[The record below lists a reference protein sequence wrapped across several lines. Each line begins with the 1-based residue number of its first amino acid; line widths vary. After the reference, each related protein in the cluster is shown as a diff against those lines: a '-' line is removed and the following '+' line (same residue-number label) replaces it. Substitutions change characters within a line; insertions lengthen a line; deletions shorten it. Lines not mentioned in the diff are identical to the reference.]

1 MQQELAPTRKV
12 DGTSYAF
19 LLSSINPWPM
29 PPSLKKRLQTAELNR
44 MHLTKVTCSMS
55 MTFYHPKSKRFYGST
70 WVGHEHPCTIKSSS
84 TKLVLDN
91 FSELTYFFTRINDP
105 CCFIV
110 IELIMNILG
119 PLDGSVSERLG
130 CGWAIVNPFLGGSMS
145 NGSICLLGGSPRR
158 LLELKGNRAAIL
170 IDQLAKHGS
179 LSQLSFAIWR
189 LEGLLSRAIP
199 LCIKENQIVGAHTSI
214 AGMRSTTINHFDNR
228 GSIVGSC
235 IGANTNG
242 NILEWTLSP
251 PLGDTN
257 IFENPRVLRASN
269 ICVTLPRRNQFEK
282 ALKSLMAHSTPKE
295 SKGSTLFG
303 WKKVKF
309 VKDGKESTSLVMKP
323 KLSIGAHNG
332 NTILRDKWH
341 EVELYTIGD
350 DGDPDRL
357 YAKEDVEINS
367 FVEHDACALLF
378 KVEYLISVQTTAR
391 LQSPTKTSSHQ
402 TTAVV
407 GLALFFPPTGDA
419 IEGRSAIMLNLENDA
434 RCQIL
439 CDDPIFS
446 RQEGP
451 DSPQSFVKFELS
463 AIENT
468 TARGS
473 FHLKENDTTW
483 GNMSNDHSNNEEGSL
498 SDGTNPPNDDVASQA
513 IDMTDESVDPGPGTE
528 ANPEAK
534 ATLSVE
540 VADENKFTS
549 VTVTLRTFAPSESAS
564 RVPNSLS
571 FQLKFYAYEEI
582 ITSHSLKVV
591 NGIAKFTHPA
601 SFSFVYDYSTA
612 DTAEELALYLMER
625 DLYIEVFDSSKYLG
639 TLTLPMHLFLRQ
651 GKDSKLLENL
661 SVDII
666 APIPGQDS
674 FYLGK
679 PTIGRVAAGSII
691 LSIYCVGSDTGITTP
706 KIQAGPKRVIARSF
720 LETSH
725 SARSVVANLYQYSG
739 QQKETDEIISHLPGR
754 MLRGVEG
761 LQRQRLQEEDNMMH
775 DEALGSFFRDI
786 TEHGQAVVEPRVL
799 KAIQWARESEKKS
812 LTSHHIMEPE
822 EKIFFIRP
830 WVGQK
835 VIGTY
840 SFFKQLPK
848 GETFKVE
855 ASHPGVG
862 IIPKT
867 KRSPRMESARYE
879 QTEEPTSHN
888 DFGEFDLAFECM
900 DIAPITVMVSLVSI
914 RTRQIFEKFRIQVQP
929 RLRVDGRF
937 ILACIENEYVRKTLV
952 AEDTGDSRKASIKI
966 VDKTSAGGITTNK
979 KSSGPN
985 DTDVD
990 STPKKNEVHIEFICP
1005 GKLQPFSERF
1015 YVLFSHDDFATLHE
1029 SWELIVNVESAPPI
1043 PAKIGWKGVFDFSD
1057 S

>member
-1 MQQELAPTRKV
+1 
-12 DGTSYAF
+12 
-19 LLSSINPWPM
+19 
-29 PPSLKKRLQTAELNR
+29 
-44 MHLTKVTCSMS
+44 MHLTNVTCSMS
-55 MTFYHPKSKRFYGST
+55 MTFYHSKSKRFYGST
-70 WVGHEHPCTIKSSS
+70 WVGHEHPFTIKSSS

-110 IELIMNILG
+110 IELIMNILS

-130 CGWAIVNPFLGGSMS
+130 CGWAVVNPFLGGSMS

-158 LLELKGNRAAIL
+158 LIELKGNRAAIL
-170 IDQLAKHGS
+170 IDQLAEHGS
-179 LSQLSFAIWR
+179 LSQLSFKIWR
-189 LEGLLSRAIP
+189 LKGLLSRALP

-214 AGMRSTTINHFDNR
+214 AGLRSTTINHFDTR

-257 IFENPRVLRASN
+257 FFENPRALKASN

-282 ALKSLMAHSTPKE
+282 ALKSWMAHSTPKE
-295 SKGSTLFG
+295 SKVSTLFG
-303 WKKVKF
+303 WKKAKF
-309 VKDGKESTSLVMKP
+309 VKDGKETTSLVMQP

-332 NTILRDKWH
+332 NTILREKWH
-341 EVELYTIGD
+341 EVELCTVGD

-357 YAKEDVEINS
+357 YAKKDVEINS
-367 FVEHDACALLF
+367 FVEHDSCALLF
-378 KVEYLISVQTTAR
+378 KVEYLISVQTIAR
-391 LQSPTKTSSHQ
+391 LQSPTKTTSHQ

-407 GLALFFPPTGDA
+407 GLALFSPRTGDA
-419 IEGRSAIMLNLENDA
+419 TEGRSAVMLNLENDA

-446 RQEGP
+446 RQEAP

-463 AIENT
+463 AFNNTKTHVNDQMQTIENT
-468 TARGS
+468 TTIGS
-473 FHLKENDTTW
+473 LHLNENDTTW
-483 GNMSNDHSNNEEGSL
+483 GNMSNDLSNNEEGSL
-498 SDGTNPPNDDVASQA
+498 SDGTNPPNDDVASQT
-513 IDMTDESVDPGPGTE
+513 IDMTGGTSDESVDRGPGTE
-528 ANPEAK
+528 ANTEAK
-534 ATLSVE
+534 ATLPVE
-540 VADENKFTS
+540 VADENKCTS
-549 VTVTLRTFAPSESAS
+549 VTVTLRTFAPSVQRPESAS

-571 FQLKFYAYEEI
+571 FQQKFYACEEI
-582 ITSHSLKVV
+582 ITNHALKEV
-591 NGIAKFTHPA
+591 NGIAKFKHPA

-612 DTAEELALYLMER
+612 DTAEELAMYLMER
-625 DLYIEVFDSSKYLG
+625 DLYIDVFDSSKHLG

-666 APIPGQDS
+666 APIPRQDS
-674 FYLGK
+674 FHLGK
-679 PTIGRVAAGSII
+679 SSIGRVAGSII
-691 LSIYCVGSDTGITTP
+691 LSIYCVGSETGITTP
-706 KIQAGPKRVIARSF
+706 KIHAGPKRVIARSF

-725 SARSVVANLYQYSG
+725 SARRVVADLCQYSG
-739 QQKETDEIISHLPGR
+739 QQKETDEKIISHLPGR
-754 MLRGVEG
+754 MLQAVEG

-786 TEHGQAVVEPRVL
+786 TIEHGQAVVEPRVL

-812 LTSHHIMEPE
+812 LISHHIMEPE

-867 KRSPRMESARYE
+867 KRSPRMESERYE
-879 QTEEPTSHN
+879 QTEEPTRHN
-888 DFGEFDLAFECM
+888 DFGEFDLTFDCM
-900 DIAPITVMVSLVSI
+900 DMAPITVMVSLISI

-979 KSSGPN
+979 KLSGPN
-985 DTDVD
+985 DTDAD

-1005 GKLQPFSERF
+1005 VKSQPFSERF

-1029 SWELIVNVESAPPI
+1029 SWEFIVNVEPAPPI

-1057 S
+1057 SR